1 MSLTNTIKEFLWII
15 LKDLQALPSGTM
27 SEMLFT
33 TMSYNYWIAVA
44 GSQIETAIFLK
55 TLEVGT
61 MMTNTA
67 GKIILVLT
75 FCSIGLAVT
84 TTLAKPSWNVNET
97 EYCEF
102 TTPATMIIALVVLVI
117 VLMVIVFALYRSH
130 QSRRPSDSEEH
141 VGFEGVGDQWR
152 SVDQV
157 DSRDSLHATS
167 SHNRLFTAVQAVI
180 SELKRKSGENY
191 ETPKDTFLFSRKFDE
206 KHVTKLRNIEDDI
219 FVEDIELVNIETSSE
234 HRRDSKK
241 YETPLEDVDENDPV
255 VDINETPYSMEELS
269 IGGMI

>member
-1 MSLTNTIKEFLWII
+1 M
-15 LKDLQALPSGTM
+15 
-27 SEMLFT
+27 
-33 TMSYNYWIAVA
+33 
-44 GSQIETAIFLK
+44 
-55 TLEVGT
+55 
-61 MMTNTA
+61 
-67 GKIILVLT
+67 
-75 FCSIGLAVT
+75 
-84 TTLAKPSWNVNET
+84 
-97 EYCEF
+97 
-102 TTPATMIIALVVLVI
+102 
-117 VLMVIVFALYRSH
+117 
-130 QSRRPSDSEEH
+130 
-141 VGFEGVGDQWR
+141 
-152 SVDQV
+152 DQV

-269 IGGMI
+269 IGGMIQGMSRSYELAKNRNNITDQENNCCLQAGTWILQIVNKYLKNSLISLFF